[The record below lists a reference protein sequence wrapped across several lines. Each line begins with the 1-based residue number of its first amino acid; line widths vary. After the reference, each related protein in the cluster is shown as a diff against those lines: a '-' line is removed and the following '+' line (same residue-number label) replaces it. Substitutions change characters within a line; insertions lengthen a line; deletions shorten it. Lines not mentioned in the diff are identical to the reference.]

1 MFEES
6 GGNAFVD
13 TRPLIRQKNSD
24 MIQNSLHKDIE
35 SQKIDIIKVLKK
47 SARNLKKIDLIK
59 TRSEIEYSKYGSSS
73 EPVSLFKDEF
83 IAAFNFFATLLGYID
98 KMINM
103 EKESIDFNSRF
114 IDANEIYNKI
124 INESNQN
131 IDKYK
136 RDRQEVLDG
145 YFSILRDE
153 REELIDE
160 VLSACPSYDKF
171 MDLYKNSEKHMV
183 QLYLPQYLIT
193 AYNNGY
199 VYDVSKYDK
208 VLNKYR
214 LLLSELITYKESNKY
229 LVMNV
234 ENKVKTK

>member
-1 MFEES
+1 MFEED

-73 EPVSLFKDEF
+73 ESVPLFKDEF

-103 EKESIDFNSRF
+103 EKESIDFNSHF
-114 IDANEIYNKI
+114 IDVDEIHNKI
-124 INESNQN
+124 INE
-131 IDKYK
+131 
-136 RDRQEVLDG
+136 
-145 YFSILRDE
+145 
-153 REELIDE
+153 
-160 VLSACPSYDKF
+160 
-171 MDLYKNSEKHMV
+171 
-183 QLYLPQYLIT
+183 
-193 AYNNGY
+193 
-199 VYDVSKYDK
+199 
-208 VLNKYR
+208 
-214 LLLSELITYKESNKY
+214 
-229 LVMNV
+229 
-234 ENKVKTK
+234 